1 VRIAPE
7 RQTLEAIKG
16 ERKTVTAPF
25 ADIKGSMELIE
36 YLEPDESKCRVRC
49 FFVQNFDRF
58 ALESFISWHELVAF
72 LEKESM
78 APGLKYIRQCGRF
91 QKKRRLETERQKKT
105 IRTGEV

>member
-1 VRIAPE
+1 M
-7 RQTLEAIKG
+7 
-16 ERKTVTAPF
+16 
-25 ADIKGSMELIE
+25 SCEL
-36 YLEPDESKCRVRC
+36 LLRS
-49 FFVQNFDRF
+49 NFDRF

-91 QKKRRLETERQKKT
+91 RKKRGLETERQKKT